1 MPKVLISDKLSQ
13 NAVDIF
19 AAHGVETDVK
29 IGLSVEELQAIIG
42 AYDGLAIRSATKVT
56 EALLAVAT
64 NLKVVGRAGIGVD
77 NCLLYTSPSPRDRQK
92 SRMPSSA

>member
-29 IGLSVEELQAIIG
+29 TGL
-42 AYDGLAIRSATKVT
+42 
-56 EALLAVAT
+56 T
-64 NLKVVGRAGIGVD
+64 NLRSNAIDESQEMGKVE
-77 NCLLYTSPSPRDRQK
+77 LYGD
-92 SRMPSSA
+92 